1 MQGWLNMIKLK
12 SLLVEKQNKKMFDK
26 IVKAL
31 EDVKFRAT
39 IHLNDDDKIT
49 IALGG
54 NYDRKGY
61 DVEVEKRLKKA
72 GITKGFQLPQGI
84 DIMADSSDIGD
95 SGYTKAQHDIR
106 GGI

>member
-1 MQGWLNMIKLK
+1 MIKLK
-12 SLLVEKQNKKMFDK
+12 SLLVEKQDKKMFDK

-31 EDVKFRAT
+31 KDVKFRAT
-39 IHLNDDDKIT
+39 IHLNDEDKIT

-72 GITKGFQLPQGI
+72 GILKGFQLPQGI
-84 DIMADSSDIGD
+84 DMMADSSDIGD
-95 SGYTKAQHDIR
+95 KDYTKAQHNIR
-106 GGI
+106 GGV

>member
-12 SLLVEKQNKKMFDK
+12 GLLVEKQNKKMFDK

-31 EDVKFRAT
+31 KDVKFRAT

-61 DVEVEKRLKKA
+61 DVEVEK
-72 GITKGFQLPQGI
+72 
-84 DIMADSSDIGD
+84 
-95 SGYTKAQHDIR
+95 
-106 GGI
+106 

>member
-1 MQGWLNMIKLK
+1 MIKLK
-12 SLLVEKQNKKMFDK
+12 DLLIEKKQDKKMFDK

-31 EDVKFRAT
+31 KDVKFRAT
-39 IHLNDDDKIT
+39 IHLNDGDKIT

-72 GITKGFQLPQGI
+72 GIMKGFQLPQGI
-84 DIMADSSDIGD
+84 DMMADSSDIGD
-95 SGYTKAQHDIR
+95 KEYTKAQHDIR
-106 GGI
+106 GGV

>member
-1 MQGWLNMIKLK
+1 MIKLK

-31 EDVKFRAT
+31 EGVKFRAT

-72 GITKGFQLPQGI
+72 GKTKGFQLPQGI

-95 SGYTKAQHDIR
+95 KDYTKAQHNIR
-106 GGI
+106 GGV